1 MIFVST
7 NLFRFYLYLTPNK
20 NFIVQDSFDERERE
34 QRERPESSE
43 WREERNV
50 GQDRQ
55 LEGRRDAPKEERSE
69 RPQRP
74 DSRDSRTSRESK
86 ASLRDDE
93 LHKLRDCNSW
103 VSEIS
108 DYEEKKRDLYHEE
121 TRERERDR
129 DRRQPPG
136 PVTKEKIEAD
146 ELKNE
151 KRNLTQL
158 KRGSSDQDKKDQP
171 KESSTEIKKDTDVWS
186 RKTERIP
193 ESRPIERGDNSPKAW
208 ADAISPTFEK
218 EEEKIAETAKDG
230 KENDEIKQSSLDK
243 PTLEKREEAVSDDI
257 KEQVKEDK
265 REKNTRN
272 RTNSGGSSSRV
283 RDSRGGRQWGAFS
296 VYARG
301 WRGPETRG
309 RRGGQRPTGKSG
321 ISAKSGSYG
330 HTDSENSA
338 DEVSGSTESGKE
350 DKRSARSPKPS
361 QKIEKEDR
369 NREVLRRDEKRSG
382 EYTQAR
388 SEKRAYDGKPSH
400 EGFAPSGEPSRRG
413 RGGFRIRNTATG
425 GRMEGYGPPSSKS
438 PFSSERNIDE
448 KHQQQNT
455 GRQNPPTPTS
465 EKEANLVQSTSVES
479 TDDKIIAKQQA
490 LTAGITGRRNKSPSQ
505 QTQQS
510 SKAPEM
516 NHANQVTNALPQ
528 KAQMRK
534 EESRSKR
541 TRSGSRRVCIIVYLL
556 FLSTLYKRIWKLI
569 DIPSYDLLFAPFNY
583 FNTK

>member
-1 MIFVST
+1 MHVHLVLKKNHS
-7 NLFRFYLYLTPNK
+7 RFS
-20 NFIVQDSFDERERE
+20 QDSFDERERD

-43 WREERNV
+43 WREERNL

-55 LEGRRDAPKEERSE
+55 LEVGRRDMPKEERSE

-86 ASLRDDE
+86 TSLRDDD

-103 VSEIS
+103 VSEVS

-121 TRERERDR
+121 ARERERERERDR

-146 ELKNE
+146 ELKSE

-158 KRGSSDQDKKDQP
+158 KRGSSDQEKKDQP
-171 KESSTEIKKDTDVWS
+171 KESSVEVKKDTDAWI
-186 RKTERIP
+186 RKTERTP
-193 ESRPIERGDNSPKAW
+193 ESRSIERGDNSPKAW

-218 EEEKIAETAKDG
+218 EEEKIAEAAKDG
-230 KENDEIKQSSLDK
+230 KDSDEMMKQSSLDK
-243 PTLEKREEAVSDDI
+243 PPLEKREEAV
-257 KEQVKEDK
+257 VEDAKDQLKDEK

-272 RTNSGGSSSRV
+272 RTSSGSSSSRV
-283 RDSRGGRQWGAFS
+283 RDTRGGRQWGAFS
-296 VYARG
+296 VLYTRG
-301 WRGPETRG
+301 WRGSETRG
-309 RRGGQRPTGKSG
+309 RRSGPRSTGKSG
-321 ISAKSGSYG
+321 ISSKSGSYG

-350 DKRSARSPKPS
+350 EKRSARSPKPS
-361 QKIEKEDR
+361 QKLEKEDR
-369 NREVLRRDEKRSG
+369 NRDLSRRDEKRGSD
-382 EYTQAR
+382 YSQSR

-400 EGFAPSGEPSRRG
+400 EAFAPSGEPSRRG
-413 RGGFRIRNTATG
+413 RGSFRIRNTTTG

-438 PFSSERNIDE
+438 PFSSERNVDD
-448 KHQQQNT
+448 KHQQNA

-465 EKEANLVQSTSVES
+465 EKDVSLMQSAPIES

-505 QTQQS
+505 QAQQS
-510 SKAPEM
+510 GNKQET
-516 NHANQVTNALPQ
+516 NQVTNVPSQ
-528 KAQMRK
+528 KAQIRK

-541 TRSGSRRVCIIVYLL
+541 TRSGSRRVCIE
-556 FLSTLYKRIWKLI
+556 
-569 DIPSYDLLFAPFNY
+569 
-583 FNTK
+583 

>member
-1 MIFVST
+1 MS
-7 NLFRFYLYLTPNK
+7 
-20 NFIVQDSFDERERE
+20 QDSFDERE

-43 WREERNV
+43 WRDERSI

-55 LEGRRDAPKEERSE
+55 LENRRDTPKEERSE

-74 DSRDSRTSRESK
+74 DSRDSRASRESK
-86 ASLRDDE
+86 TSLRDDD

-103 VSEIS
+103 VNEVS
-108 DYEEKKRDLYHEE
+108 DYEEKKRDYHEE

-151 KRNLTQL
+151 KRSLTQL
-158 KRGSSDQDKKDQP
+158 KRGSSDLQEKKDQP
-171 KESSTEIKKDTDVWS
+171 KESSAEAKKDTDAW
-186 RKTERIP
+186 TRITP
-193 ESRPIERGDNSPKAW
+193 ESRQIERCDNSPKAW

-218 EEEKIAETAKDG
+218 EEEKLAEAAKDG
-230 KENDEIKQSSLDK
+230 KESDEIKQSLDK
-243 PTLEKREEAVSDDI
+243 PSLEKREEAVAEDA
-257 KEQVKEDK
+257 KEQLKDEK

-272 RTNSGGSSSRV
+272 RTGIGSSSRI
-283 RDSRGGRQWGAFS
+283 RDARGGRQWGAFS
-296 VYARG
+296 VYTRG
-301 WRGPETRG
+301 WRGPESRG
-309 RRGGQRPTGKSG
+309 RRSGPRPAGK
-321 ISAKSGSYG
+321 SAKSGSYG

-350 DKRSARSPKPS
+350 DKRSVRSPKPS
-361 QKIEKEDR
+361 QKIEKDER
-369 NREVLRRDEKRSG
+369 NREVSRRDDKRG
-382 EYTQAR
+382 AEYPPAR

-400 EGFAPSGEPSRRG
+400 EAFAPSGEPSRRG

-425 GRMEGYGPPSSKS
+425 SRMEGYGPPSSKS
-438 PFSSERNIDE
+438 PFSSERNVDE
-448 KHQQQNT
+448 KHQQQSA

-465 EKEANLVQSTSVES
+465 EKEASLLQSTPAES
-479 TDDKIIAKQQA
+479 LDDKIIAKQQA

-510 SKAPEM
+510 GNKQEAS
-516 NHANQVTNALPQ
+516 QVAVPSQ
-528 KAQMRK
+528 KAQIRK

-541 TRSGSRRVCIIVYLL
+541 TRSGSRRVRIIIY
-556 FLSTLYKRIWKLI
+556 
-569 DIPSYDLLFAPFNY
+569 
-583 FNTK
+583 